1 MPSEF
6 VRRSPGCLEIP
17 VTADRRMHVPA
28 RVYADDVLAGPLPSD
43 RSLEQ
48 LMNVAMLPHIVTAAL
63 GMPDIHQGYGFPIG
77 GVAAFSMEG
86 GGLISPGGVGYD
98 INCGVRL
105 LIGSSREDLPRDIL
119 EKITRRLASCCPRGG
134 GKGGLTDLKEKSF
147 RRLLTR
153 GAEAAVEEGFGTSR
167 DLDYCEDRGHLQAGE
182 GAVSPRAMERGRSET
197 GSLGGGNHFLE
208 IGKISGVYDETAA
221 GAWGLFPGQL
231 TLMIHCGSRG
241 LGHQVCSDYVRLFQ
255 QEKGPFPDRE
265 LAWAP
270 AESPQGRRYIDAMNA
285 AGNFAYANRHI
296 LGAVLSR
303 ILSETLWEEARLDCD
318 FRLLYDITHNMARE
332 EIHSVSG
339 KDISCMVHRKGA
351 TRAFPA
357 SRMTGTPFERTGHP
371 VFVPGSMGSPSYIL
385 RGTEKGLEETFGS
398 SCHGAGRVLSRREA
412 VRRVDPADLVKTLA
426 GKGIMIAGSGARG
439 LAEEAPQAYKDVS
452 RVVAVLEQEGLAVI
466 VARLEPLGVVK
477 G

>member
-1 MPSEF
+1 MITDIQ
-6 VRRSPGCLEIP
+6 RLSPGCIEIP
-17 VTADRRMHVPA
+17 VTADLRMKVPA
-28 RVYADDVLAGPLPSD
+28 RIYVDDILAAPLPSD

-48 LMNVAMLPHIVTAAL
+48 LMNVAMLPHIMGAAL

-77 GVAAFSMEG
+77 GVAAFSMEN

-105 LIGSSREDLPRDIL
+105 LTGSSRGDLSKEIL
-119 EKITRRLASCCPRGG
+119 KKITARLAASCPRGG
-134 GKGGLTDLKEKSF
+134 GKGALKTFGKKSF
-147 RRLLTR
+147 RRLLSR
-153 GAEAAVEEGFGTSR
+153 GAQAAVEEGFGTAR
-167 DLDYCEDRGHLQAGE
+167 DLDYCEDRGCLPTE
-182 GAVSPRAMERGRSET
+182 EDAVSPRALERGLSET

-208 IGKISGVYDETAA
+208 IGRISALLEEETARK
-221 GAWGLFPGQL
+221 WGLFEGQL

-255 QEKGPFPDRE
+255 REKVPLPDRE

-270 AESPQGRRYIDAMNA
+270 AESPSGRRYIAAMNA
-285 AGNFAYANRHI
+285 AANFAYANRHI

-303 ILSETLWEEARLDCD
+303 ILSEALWEEVRLDCG
-318 FRLLYDITHNMARE
+318 FRLLYDITHNIARPE
-332 EIHSVSG
+332 VHTVSG
-339 KDISCMVHRKGA
+339 KELSCMVHRKGA

-357 SRMTGTPFERTGHP
+357 SRMKGTPFEQTGHP

-385 RGTEKGLEETFGS
+385 RGTEKGLKETFGS
-398 SCHGAGRVLSRREA
+398 CCHGAGRVLSRREA
-412 VRRVDPADLVKTLA
+412 VRRVDPGELGRALA
-426 GKGIMIAGSGARG
+426 REGIVVTGSTPRG
-439 LAEEAPQAYKDVS
+439 LAEEAPQAYKDVA
-452 RVVAVLEQEGLAVI
+452 RVVAVLEQEGLARI